1 MGYWLKTR
9 ERNRQMDGYIKLYRK
24 LLDNPIVC
32 KDVETLG
39 IWIYLLLNATH
50 KKVDVLFNSKKITLE
65 PGQLIT
71 GRKAIAAKLK
81 VDESKV
87 ERTLKMLKN
96 EQQIEQQTSSKN
108 RLITILNWELYQQN
122 EQQFEQQVN
131 NERTTSEQQVNTNK
145 NEKNVKNERNNIS
158 IAQFEE
164 FWKAYPKKRSKEN
177 CLKWYLKNKPT
188 EEEQKQILLAIAFFK
203 NDKQWKDEQYIP
215 YPSTFLNQKRWEDI
229 K

>member
-122 EQQFEQQVN
+122 EQQLEQQVN

>member
-1 MGYWLKTR
+1 
-9 ERNRQMDGYIKLYRK
+9 MDGYIKLYRK

-50 KKVDVLFNSKKITLE
+50 KKIDVLFNSEKTTLE

-71 GRKAIAAKLK
+71 GRKTIAAKLR
-81 VDESKV
+81 VSESKV

-96 EQQIEQQTSSKN
+96 EHQIEQQTTSKN
-108 RLITILNWELYQQN
+108 RLITILNWELYQN
-122 EQQFEQQVN
+122 SEQQIEQQVN
-131 NERTTSEQQVNTNK
+131 NKRTTSEQQVNTNK

-177 CLKWYLKNKPT
+177 CLKWYLKNKPS

>member
-1 MGYWLKTR
+1 
-9 ERNRQMDGYIKLYRK
+9 MDGYIKLYRK

-50 KKVDVLFNSKKITLE
+50 KKIDVLFNSEKTTLE

-71 GRKAIAAKLK
+71 GRKTIAAKLR
-81 VDESKV
+81 VSESKV

-96 EQQIEQQTSSKN
+96 EHQIEQQTTSKN
-108 RLITILNWELYQQN
+108 RLITILNWELYQN
-122 EQQFEQQVN
+122 SEQQIEQQVN
-131 NERTTSEQQVNTNK
+131 NKRTTSEQQVNTNK

-164 FWKAYPKKRSKEN
+164 FWKAYPKKRNKET
-177 CLKWYLKNKPT
+177 CLKWYMKNKPT

-203 NDKQWKDEQYIP
+203 NDQQWKDEQYIP

>member
-1 MGYWLKTR
+1 
-9 ERNRQMDGYIKLYRK
+9 MDGYIKLYRK

-50 KKVDVLFNSKKITLE
+50 KKIDVLFNSEKTTLE

-71 GRKAIAAKLK
+71 GRKMIAAKLR
-81 VDESKV
+81 VSESKV

-96 EQQIEQQTSSKN
+96 EHQIEQQTTSKN
-108 RLITILNWELYQQN
+108 RLITILNWELYQN
-122 EQQFEQQVN
+122 SEQQIEQQVN
-131 NERTTSEQQVNTNK
+131 NKRTTSEQQVNTNK

-164 FWKAYPKKRSKEN
+164 FWKAYPKKRNKET
-177 CLKWYLKNKPT
+177 CLKWYMKNKPT

-203 NDKQWKDEQYIP
+203 NDQQWKDEQYIP

>member
-1 MGYWLKTR
+1 
-9 ERNRQMDGYIKLYRK
+9 MDGYIKLYRK

-71 GRKAIAAKLK
+71 GRKAIATKLK

-108 RLITILNWELYQQN
+108 RLITILNWELSQQN
-122 EQQFEQQVN
+122 EQQVEQQVN
-131 NERTTSEQQVNTNK
+131 NKRTTSEQQVNTNK

-177 CLKWYLKNKPT
+177 CLKC
-188 EEEQKQILLAIAFFK
+188 I
-203 NDKQWKDEQYIP
+203 
-215 YPSTFLNQKRWEDI
+215 
-229 K
+229 

>member
-1 MGYWLKTR
+1 
-9 ERNRQMDGYIKLYRK
+9 MDGYIKLYRK

-71 GRKAIAAKLK
+71 GRKAIAVKLK

-96 EQQIEQQTSSKN
+96 EQQIEQQTSSRN

-122 EQQFEQQVN
+122 EQQLEQQVN
-131 NERTTSEQQVNTNK
+131 NKRTTSEQQVNTNK